1 MKRRNAGGYIS
12 KRRRRRERESEVVDI
27 LHSEKIKLKSREEE
41 IFQFSID
48 VPTEYSNMLIIIYIP
63 LRRTGKSP
71 C

>member
-48 VPTEYSNMLIIIYIP
+48 VPTEYSNCL
-63 LRRTGKSP
+63 
-71 C
+71 

>member
-48 VPTEYSNMLIIIYIP
+48 VPTEYSNMLIIIYYRMYDII
-63 LRRTGKSP
+63 
-71 C
+71 